1 MAAKAKISKTQVAVG
16 TVQPYLPILW
26 RNDSRLLTQT
36 FEGAYLQSEDVKD
49 AKIQAGHLVSTR
61 LRDSS
66 GNSEMLAFADGI
78 TGVVKSDSFDFV
90 GGNYTFSPTLSAA
103 YYYSN
108 LESNYDQHYVGLIH
122 KLPIT
127 DKVTF
132 SSQFRYFK
140 SDNLGQTNV
149 DNRYAGAMFTLY
161 NGVHSV
167 ALGYQDLSGETGFP
181 YVAGGADPYTF
192 NSMLYSV
199 FLRTNEKSWQA
210 KYEFDFASVG
220 LPGLSLVSRYVEG
233 DGFKVAGQ
241 SAKESEVDVDLAYV
255 VQSGPLQG
263 LRFQWRTGKYWSD
276 RLADGDENR
285 FIVNYTYK
293 FW

>member
-1 MAAKAKISKTQVAVG
+1 M
-16 TVQPYLPILW
+16 
-26 RNDSRLLTQT
+26 
-36 FEGAYLQSEDVKD
+36 
-49 AKIQAGHLVSTR
+49 
-61 LRDSS
+61 
-66 GNSEMLAFADGI
+66 
-78 TGVVKSDSFDFV
+78 
-90 GGNYTFSPTLSAA
+90 
-103 YYYSN
+103 
-108 LESNYDQHYVGLIH
+108 
-122 KLPIT
+122 
-127 DKVTF
+127 
-132 SSQFRYFK
+132 
-140 SDNLGQTNV
+140 
-149 DNRYAGAMFTLY
+149 
-161 NGVHSV
+161 
-167 ALGYQDLSGETGFP
+167 
-181 YVAGGADPYTF
+181 AGGADPYTF